1 MSIVVTGAAGFIGS
15 NLVRALNG
23 RGVRDV
29 VAVDNL
35 ATADKFRNLVDCQ
48 IDDYIDKVEFLQLV
62 KGERLGSS
70 VEAVFH
76 QGACSNT
83 METDG
88 RYMMENNYRYTLA
101 LFHWCQRHKV
111 PLVYASS
118 AATYG
123 PSNTFREEPAW
134 ESPLNVYGWSK
145 LLFDQVLRRK
155 KAGVE
160 GGLQAPVVGLRYFN
174 VYGPGE
180 THKARMAS
188 VAFHHFHQLQDEG
201 HVRLFEASHGCAA
214 GEQRRDFV
222 WIGDVVD
229 VNLHFLDTPGVSG
242 VFNVGS
248 GRAQPFNSVA
258 LAVINSEQVRR
269 GEAELT
275 LDAAVR
281 EGKLKYVPFPEAL
294 KGKYQAYTEA
304 DLTRLRAAGFVAPTT
319 DVESGVRQYMQWLQT
334 RSA

>member
-15 NLVRALNG
+15 NIVRALNA
-23 RGVRDV
+23 RGLRDV

-35 ATADKFRNLVDCQ
+35 TQADKFRNLVDCS
-48 IDDYIDKVEFLQLV
+48 IEDYLDKATFLGLV
-62 KGERLGSS
+62 QDGRLGSS

-101 LFHWCQRHKV
+101 LFDWCQQNRV
-111 PLVYASS
+111 PLIYASS

-123 PSNTFREEPAW
+123 TSNEFREEPAC

-155 KAGVE
+155 MEAG
-160 GGLQAPVVGLRYFN
+160 LTAPVVGLRYFN

-180 THKARMAS
+180 THKGRMAS
-188 VAFHHFHQLQDEG
+188 VAFHHFHQLRDEG
-201 HVRLFEASHGCAA
+201 HVRLFEASHGCTA

-222 WIGDVVD
+222 WIGDVVT
-229 VNLHFLDTPGVSG
+229 VNLHFLDTPSVSG

-258 LAVINSEQVRR
+258 LAVINSEQARR
-269 GEAELT
+269 GEPELT
-275 LDAAVR
+275 LEGAVQA
-281 EGKLKYVPFPEAL
+281 GKLRYVPFPEVL

-304 DLTRLRAAGFVAPTT
+304 DLTHLRASGFAAPTT
-319 DVESGVRQYMQWLQT
+319 SVESGVRQYVEWLQA
-334 RSA
+334 RSE